1 MTAYIYPGQ
10 GSQYCGMGKDLFDY
24 SRDAKKM
31 FEIANKL
38 LGFEITEIMFGQ
50 DINKLKKTKV
60 TQPAIFIHSVILSEI
75 LNLNPQV
82 VAGHSLGE
90 FSALVASKALNY
102 EDALILV
109 SKRAN
114 AMEEACIKYPGTM
127 AAVIGLDVDL
137 IENICEKVGGVIKTA
152 NYNCPGQVV
161 ISGEKNSIESACEIL
176 KKNGAKRAIMLP
188 VGGAFHSPLMT
199 SAKNKLAMEIEKI
212 KFNTPSCP
220 IYQNFSNNPE
230 TDPEKIKFNLI
241 EQMTSPVKWT
251 QCVEKMIKN
260 GTNKFV
266 EVGPGKVLQGLVK
279 KINSS
284 VEISSAVI

>member
-10 GSQYCGMGKDLFDY
+10 GSQYCGMGKDLFD
-24 SRDAKKM
+24 SSNDAKRM
-31 FEIANKL
+31 FEAANKIL
-38 LGFEITEIMFGQ
+38 DFEITNIMFGQ
-50 DINKLKKTKV
+50 DIDELKKTKV
-60 TQPAIFIHSVILSEI
+60 TQPAIFIHSVILSKI
-75 LNLNPQV
+75 LNFKPQI

-102 EDALILV
+102 EDALFLV

-114 AMEEACIKYPGTM
+114 AMEEACIKFPGTM
-127 AAVIGLDVDL
+127 AAVIGLNVDL
-137 IENICEKVGGVIKTA
+137 IESICEKVGGIIKTA

-176 KKNGAKRAIMLP
+176 KKNGARRAIVLP

-260 GTNKFV
+260 GANKFV